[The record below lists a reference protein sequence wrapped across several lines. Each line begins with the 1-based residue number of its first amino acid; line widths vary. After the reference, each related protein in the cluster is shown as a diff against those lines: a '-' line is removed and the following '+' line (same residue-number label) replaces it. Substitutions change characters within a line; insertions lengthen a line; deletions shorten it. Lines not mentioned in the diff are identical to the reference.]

1 LYIFFSYIPDLIV
14 FWMPG
19 YELSS
24 DEDAPPVQP
33 DNPPEIENDDD
44 DVQPQIGPATLLL
57 QPVQRQFDFAYF
69 MRRSGGNTTT
79 LFSVIREAD
88 AHLPPGP
95 IVVYSERAGGAVRL
109 NILHI
114 KHIMHIV
121 KLQLRP
127 LQNPSSQAANL
138 LALAS
143 TFGTEPR
150 FDASLHTLWLEV
162 AVTTWVIML

>member
-24 DEDAPPVQP
+24 DEDEPPVQP